1 MTAQPAVVASDA
13 PLTDA
18 NSDADEHAMR
28 VVEWLVAGVALVA
41 SLLLALPR

>member
-1 MTAQPAVVASDA
+1 MTAQPAAVAREA
-13 PLTDA
+13 PLADVH
-18 NSDADEHAMR
+18 SSADEHAMR